1 MDPADVVLRA
11 ERYVVLR
18 VPPADA
24 AIVWSSLASRA
35 SGFTAATREDD
46 GLSLVVDETTAAALG
61 HLLARAERE
70 PQPYRVI
77 TFVPQM
83 PWTVVGFL
91 AKVTTLL
98 AAQRI
103 PLGAIA
109 AYARDH
115 VFVAQEHAERA
126 HTVLRAAVTAGT
138 LP

>member
-1 MDPADVVLRA
+1 MDVADVVLRA
-11 ERYVVLR
+11 ERYLVLR

-24 AIVWSSLASRA
+24 SMVLAALAARS
-35 SGFTAATREDD
+35 TAFLCATREDD
-46 GLSLVVDETTAAALG
+46 GLSLVIDVELANALG
-61 HLLARAERE
+61 HVLARAERE
-70 PQPYRVI
+70 LEPYRVI
-77 TFVPQM
+77 TFVPLL

-91 AKVTTLL
+91 AKVTALL

-115 VFVAQEHAERA
+115 VFVTETHAPRA
-126 HTVLRAAVTAGT
+126 LAVLHAAVATGA

>member
-1 MDPADVVLRA
+1 MEPSDVVLRA

-24 AIVWSSLASRA
+24 TIVLSALASRPT
-35 SGFTAATREDD
+35 GFLNATREDD
-46 GLSLVVDETTAAALG
+46 GLSLVIDDATAAGLG

-70 PQPYRVI
+70 AEPYRVI
-77 TFVPQM
+77 TFVPQL

-91 AKVTTLL
+91 AKVTALL
-98 AAQRI
+98 AAQSI

-115 VFVAQEHAERA
+115 VFVAERYA
-126 HTVLRAAVTAGT
+126 ARAFATLQDAVRAGA

>member
-1 MDPADVVLRA
+1 MISYACEALR
-11 ERYVVLR
+11 
-18 VPPADA
+18 
-24 AIVWSSLASRA
+24 
-35 SGFTAATREDD
+35 
-46 GLSLVVDETTAAALG
+46 

-70 PQPYRVI
+70 PEPYRVI

-91 AKVTTLL
+91 AKVTALL
-98 AAQRI
+98 AAERI

-115 VFVAQEHAERA
+115 VFVAERHAQRALER
-126 HTVLRAAVTAGT
+126 LRGAIRAGS

>member
-1 MDPADVVLRA
+1 MEPSDVVLRA
-11 ERYVVLR
+11 ERFAVLR

-24 AIVWSSLASRA
+24 SVVLASLASR
-35 SGFTAATREDD
+35 STGFLNATREDD
-46 GLSLVVDETTAAALG
+46 GLSLVLDVELANALG

-70 PQPYRVI
+70 AEPYRVI

-91 AKVTTLL
+91 AKVTALL
-98 AAQRI
+98 AAERI

-115 VFVAQEHAERA
+115 VFVAETHASRA
-126 HTVLRAAVTAGT
+126 WSTLRAAVIAGQ